1 MAKRISCIVV
11 RTVPLSESCNALRYA
26 RWSNNKHPK
35 ADSIVTA
42 NVSRPKTHNL
52 APAILTYK
60 GWLDIAEVSVG
71 NSPIGQIL
79 DCYV

>member
-26 RWSNNKHPK
+26 HRSNNKHPK
-35 ADSIVTA
+35 ADNIVAA
-42 NVSRPKTHNL
+42 NVSRSQTHNL
-52 APAILTYK
+52 APAILTYT
-60 GWLDIAEVSVG
+60 GWLDIAGVSVDD
-71 NSPIGQIL
+71 SLIGQIL